1 MEERSQDHGTH
12 KFSLNR
18 RKEASLT
25 GIKDVIAF
33 DEKEIRLESDCGLI
47 TVKGEGLH
55 VKQLTL
61 ENGEAKL
68 EGRISEISYSD
79 EKSFVKN
86 GQTLFDRLF
95 R

>member
-1 MEERSQDHGTH
+1 MEERSQERGTH
-12 KFSLNR
+12 KFSLDR
-18 RKEASLT
+18 RKEAVLT

-61 ENGEAKL
+61 EKGEAKL
-68 EGRISEISYSD
+68 EGRICEILYSD
-79 EKSFVKN
+79 EKSFAKN
-86 GQTLFDRLF
+86 GQTMLGRLF